1 MVNDFEDKKK
11 KEKMTVLNKAAK
23 IVLNKIRYKKNQHDE
38 IAINSWQAMSRA
50 VSWKAKARG
59 PGNGNKTSA

>member
-50 VSWKAKARG
+50 VFMKSEG
-59 PGNGNKTSA
+59 